1 MEIAW
6 IKEALKAGTHT
17 ELFPEVKNIKE
28 NAAHAV
34 FKDEIAS
41 IQKTAE
47 EELAKKP
54 AFPLFSE
61 YRMYDTTGDGA
72 AYRTA
77 YFNIRKR
84 IDCFFMMYLLTEREE
99 YRIALE
105 DEIWVLC
112 DLYTWASPTTMHGY
126 SMHEKGFEE
135 RVPQQVYLDL
145 WSTETAFALAE
156 IEYILQDKLSAFIR
170 HRIREEAQK
179 RVLSYYITNDV
190 PFGWESC
197 DNNWAAVCGGSV
209 GCAAIY
215 LIWDSDLLAEYVARV
230 LKTLEGF
237 LRGFDE
243 DGACVEGVSYWSY
256 GVSYYL
262 YFMELLK
269 NRTGG
274 KLDLVHTEQFHQIAL
289 FMQRCRIQDDLVIN
303 FADCARTAKFRI
315 GFLHKLKALFSDVLI
330 PPLAYSMH
338 FHQDHTYR
346 FAGFIRDFAWFQ
358 PAFVGNG
365 EDVLTDGYYFKK
377 SQIYTAR
384 KNGVFFGVVGGSNG
398 RSHGHNDLGHFIYY
412 VGNKGVFV
420 DIGMGPYTKQYFSD
434 CRYDIINNSAKGHSV
449 PAINGHLQLAGE
461 ERYASEFGIDG
472 DIISM
477 DLTKAYTCKELEC
490 FNRAFQFF
498 ENGDLEVVD
507 TFSLNHSC
515 NILEQFL
522 VDVTQPPRL
531 SGGNTILLQ
540 KDHVSVQF
548 CFADHFTF
556 LGYEKIPGEVMARA
570 QSQNM
575 YMIKFETDGV
585 SGKIDFHFFIRVV
598 KK

>member
-6 IKEALKAGTHT
+6 VKEALKAGARDA
-17 ELFPEVKNIKE
+17 LFPEVKNIKE

-34 FKDEIAS
+34 FKDEIQS
-41 IQKTAE
+41 IAQTAE

-54 AFPLFSE
+54 ASPLFSQ
-61 YRMYDTTGDGA
+61 YRMFDTTGDGA
-72 AYRTA
+72 AYKTA
-77 YFNIRKR
+77 YFDIRKR
-84 IDCFFMMYLLTEREE
+84 IDCFFMMYLLTDRED
-99 YRIALE
+99 YRVALE
-105 DEIWVLC
+105 DEIWILC

-126 SMHEKGFEE
+126 SMDEKGFEK
-135 RVPQQVYLDL
+135 RVPQPVYLDL
-145 WSTETAFALAE
+145 WSTETAFSLAE
-156 IEYILQDKLSAFIR
+156 IEYMLQDKLSGFIR

-215 LIWDSDLLAEYVARV
+215 LIEDADLLAEYVVRV

-262 YFMELLK
+262 YFIELLK
-269 NRTGG
+269 NRTNG
-274 KLDLVHTEQFHQIAL
+274 KLDLSHTEQFHQIAL

-315 GFLHKLKALFSDVLI
+315 GFLHKLKERFPDVLI

-338 FHQDHTYR
+338 FHQDHNYR
-346 FAGFIRDFAWFQ
+346 FAGFIRDYAWFQ
-358 PAFVGNG
+358 PAFVNDGR
-365 EDVLTDGYYFKK
+365 DALTDGHYFKK

-384 KNGVFFGVVGGSNG
+384 KHNVFFGVVGGSNG

-420 DIGMGPYTKQYFSD
+420 DIGMGPYTKQYFSEG
-434 CRYDIINNSAKGHSV
+434 RYDIINNSAKGHSV
-449 PAINGHLQLAGE
+449 PAINGHVQLAGP
-461 ERYASEFGIDG
+461 ERFASEFDIDG
-472 DIISM
+472 NVISM
-477 DLTKAYTCKELEC
+477 DLTRAYECKELDSLV
-490 FNRAFQFF
+490 RTFQFF
-498 ENGDLEVVD
+498 ENGDLEVADRV
-507 TFSLNHSC
+507 SLNQPC
-515 NILEQFL
+515 KILEQFL
-522 VDVTQPPRL
+522 VDVTQPPQL
-531 SGGNTILLQ
+531 SGANTILLQ
-540 KDHVSVQF
+540 KDHVAVQF
-548 CFADHFTF
+548 SFDDRLSF
-556 LGYEKIPGEVMARA
+556 LGYEKIPGNVMARS
-570 QSQNM
+570 QSENM
-575 YMIKFETDGV
+575 YMIQLEGECFPNQANLR
-585 SGKIDFHFFIRVV
+585 FFIRVME
-598 KK
+598 K